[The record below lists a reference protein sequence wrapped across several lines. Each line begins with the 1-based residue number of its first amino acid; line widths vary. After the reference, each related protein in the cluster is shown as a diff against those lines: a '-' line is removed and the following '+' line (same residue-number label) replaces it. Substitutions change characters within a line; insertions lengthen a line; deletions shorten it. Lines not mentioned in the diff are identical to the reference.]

1 MSTLNSCSFS
11 DDLVSY
17 LIGEGSIDERNVMN
31 KHLLTCSSCRKDLEE
46 LQEAWNLIPYKLD
59 DVDVP
64 SDLKDEVM
72 NSLFPVE
79 KSPSFAAKKQNSRK
93 WLIKFNYYGWAAAVF
108 FLAFVGVSWSHIITS
123 NQLKEVTK
131 QTQTPTKV
139 LQVFALKSDTPF
151 NPSTQGKALLYQQG
165 DKKQLVFQL
174 QGLADTKGNE
184 TYQVWLIHEGKRSSA
199 GVFHVDEQGNGV
211 LTYELKEKDESFEA
225 IGISLEPDANGT
237 QPRGQKVLGT

>member
-11 DDLVSY
+11 DELVSY
-17 LIGEGSIDERNVMN
+17 LIGEGSIEERNVMK

-64 SDLKDEVM
+64 SNLKEEVM
-72 NSLFPVE
+72 NSIFPVK
-79 KSPSFAAKKQNSRK
+79 KSPAPAVKSKNPRK
-93 WLIKFNYYGWAAAVF
+93 WLNEFNLYGWAAAVF
-108 FLAFVGVSWSHIITS
+108 FLAFVGVTWSHIITS
-123 NQLKEVTK
+123 NQLKEVPK
-131 QTQTPTKV
+131 QVQTPTKV
-139 LQVFALKSDTPF
+139 LQVFSLKSGTPS
-151 NPSTQGKALLYQQG
+151 NQDTQGKAWLYQQG
-165 DKKQLVFQL
+165 NKKQLVFQL
-174 QGLADTKGNE
+174 QGLADTKGTE
-184 TYQVWLIHEGKRSSA
+184 AYQVWLIHEGKRRSA

-211 LTYELKEKDESFEA
+211 LTYELREKDESFEA